1 MNFLEEESTM
11 DVCFVSALTMTD
23 FGDLELIR
31 CSNQE
36 DMMDPPLG
44 ILSLAAVL
52 SEKGIISH
60 VVNLNKLFFDF
71 LKCNEQEKL
80 SNLLTFI
87 VKHIKSLSFDILA
100 LSTICSSY
108 PLTLRIAEE
117 VKKFNPSV
125 KIILGG
131 PQASVV
137 DISTMKAFPFIDLI
151 VRGEGEDTFPLLLEA
166 LSNTGFSPELE
177 TVRGITFRKDTEIIR
192 NPNAH
197 PILDLDNLP
206 LPAYYLDPSIKG
218 YKKISLEVGRGC
230 PFNCTFCST
239 SEFFNRK
246 FRLKSPEKMIEQM
259 KFIKNRYGINN
270 IAFTHD
276 NFTANRKKVV
286 EFCEALLNCGDDFC
300 WSCSARTD
308 QVDDDLIAL
317 MAKAG
322 CNGIFFGIETGS
334 ARLQQIINKNLN
346 LSDAIL
352 RIQCANSHGIETTI
366 SLIIAFP
373 EETKDDLKS
382 TVNFYVDLFRLK
394 NVEPQLSL
402 LVALAGT
409 QIHSKYKN
417 KLVLDNVY
425 SDISYQGW
433 KQDPIDAEMIYSNPD
448 IFPNFYSIPT
458 SHMDRFYFNEVRFF
472 FNAIKIWFRWLPL
485 VLLQDSGDM
494 LNIFDRWKT
503 WRTSKFVDDLDLDA
517 YKVYYSNKQFPKDFI
532 EFVLSCYNNEISRSK
547 AVISAIIVIENL
559 FLTSVDSP
567 IIESSEKT
575 EIFGLTSFPYKP
587 NNLHIVQLDVDY
599 KELIQCLQDKKSFEQ
614 VSAKNV
620 AIAFKKTNSK
630 DTEAGMRILSPLSEE
645 LLDMCDGSHNVYDI
659 VDHFSSL
666 KAQVDGIPS
675 NKVCYIGLNQLF
687 QQGLIELSSQPIK
700 IKYI

>member
-1 MNFLEEESTM
+1 MNFLEEKSTM

-52 SEKGIISH
+52 YEKGIISQ

-71 LKCNEQEKL
+71 LKSNEDEKL
-80 SNLLTFI
+80 SYLLTFI
-87 VKHIKSLSFDILA
+87 VKQIESLSFDILA

-108 PLTLRIAEE
+108 PLTLRIAQE

-137 DISTMKAFPFIDLI
+137 DISTMKAFPFVDFI
-151 VRGEGEDTFPLLLEA
+151 VRGEAEDTLPLLLEA
-166 LSNTGFSPELE
+166 LSNTGLSPELE
-177 TVRGITFRKDTEIIR
+177 TIMGITFRKGTEIIR

-206 LPAYYLDPSIKG
+206 LPAYYLDPSIKR
-218 YKKISLEVGRGC
+218 YKKVSLEVGRGC

-246 FRLKSPEKMIEQM
+246 FRFKSPKTIIEQM
-259 KFIKNRYGINN
+259 KHIKNRYGINY

-322 CNGIFFGIETGS
+322 CKGIFYGIETGS
-334 ARLQQIINKNLN
+334 SRLQQIINKNLK

-352 RIQCANSHGIETTI
+352 RIECANNHGIETTV

-373 EETKDDLKS
+373 EETKDDLRC
-382 TVNFYVDLFRLK
+382 TVNFYVDLLRFK

-409 QIHSKYKN
+409 QIYSRYKN
-417 KLVLDNVY
+417 ELVLDNIY

-433 KQDPIDAEMIYSNPD
+433 KQDPIDVEMIHTNPE

-458 SHMDRFYFNEVRFF
+458 SHMDRLYFNEVRFF
-472 FNAIKIWFRWLPL
+472 LIAIKIWFRWLPL
-485 VLLQDSGDM
+485 VILQDSGDM
-494 LNIFDRWKT
+494 LKVFDRWRT
-503 WRTSKFVDDLDLDA
+503 WKNSKFTDYLDLDT

-532 EFVLSCYNNEISRSK
+532 EFVLSCYNNEITNSK
-547 AVISAIIVIENL
+547 IVISTIIEIENM
-559 FLTSVDSP
+559 FLTSVDNP

-575 EIFGLTSFPYKP
+575 GIFSLTSFPYKP
-587 NNLHIVQLDVDY
+587 KNMHIVQLNIDY
-599 KELIQCLQDKKSFEQ
+599 KELIQCLRKNKSFDR

-620 AIAFKKTNSK
+620 TIAFKMTNK
-630 DTEAGMRILSPLSEE
+630 NDIETDMRILSPLSEE
-645 LLDMCDGSHNVYDI
+645 LLDMCDGSHSVNDI
-659 VDHFSSL
+659 VDQFSSL
-666 KAQVDGIPS
+666 KAQVDGIPA

-687 QQGLIELSSQPIK
+687 QQGLIELSSQPTK
-700 IKYI
+700 IK